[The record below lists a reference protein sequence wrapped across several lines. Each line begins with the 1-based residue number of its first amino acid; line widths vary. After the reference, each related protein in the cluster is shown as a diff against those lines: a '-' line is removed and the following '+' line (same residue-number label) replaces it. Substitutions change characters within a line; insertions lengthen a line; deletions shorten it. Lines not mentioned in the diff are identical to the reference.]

1 MEFEFE
7 EFDKLECDEK
17 PLFKGNQFDNQL
29 VRMGSS
35 LARQLHF
42 SENEEKLFAM
52 AISQVDF
59 FAKNEHIFV
68 EIRVKD
74 VQEKLKLANDGA
86 FYTNLRKQ
94 YKSLAKKSYI
104 EFELGN
110 EDNDFCDG
118 FLLTSI
124 RSNKRKGSIT
134 IDFNSRFKKSLQ
146 YCKLAY
152 TRIPLDDTLSY
163 KSRFAI
169 ILQRYL
175 TSLYRVDKDCS
186 QVQIFNFTTE
196 QLKKV
201 FGLSKEDYCYKTG
214 KNKGKF
220 DRPNFEKK
228 TIKVACDEINN
239 KSQCMRIEWRKER
252 ARGVIYY
259 LISCMIATKIK
270 KSPPVLDAAE
280 EQMTIDDFDY

>member
-1 MEFEFE
+1 MEFVFE
-7 EFDKLECDEK
+7 DFSFLENEK
-17 PLFKGNQFDNQL
+17 KALNKANPFDNQL
-29 VRMGSS
+29 VRMGST

-42 SENEEKLFAM
+42 SENEEKLFAL

-59 FAKNEHIFV
+59 FAENEYISV

-74 VQEKLKLANDGA
+74 IQKKLNLAEDGA

-94 YKSLAKKSYI
+94 YRSLAKKSYV
-104 EFELGN
+104 EFNLGN

-124 RSNKRKGSIT
+124 RSNKRKGSLT

-152 TRIPLDDTLSY
+152 TRVPLDDTLAYIS
-163 KSRFAI
+163 KFAI

-175 TSLYRVDKDCS
+175 TSIYRVGKGYA
-186 QVQIFNFTTE
+186 QIQTFDFTTK
-196 QLKKV
+196 QLKEI
-201 FGLSKEDYCYKTG
+201 FGLAESDYCYKTG

-220 DRPNFEKK
+220 KRTEFESR
-228 TIKVACDEINN
+228 TLATACNEINL
-239 KSQCMRIEWRKER
+239 KSACMRVEWIKER
-252 ARGVIYY
+252 SRGVIYY
-259 LISCMIATKIK
+259 RISCMIATKIK
-270 KSPPVLDAAE
+270 DDPPVIDGQLS
-280 EQMTIDDFDY
+280 IDDFK

>member
-1 MEFEFE
+1 MDFIFDD
-7 EFDKLECDEK
+7 FDKYEMQKK
-17 PLFKGNQFDNQL
+17 PLNKGNQFDNQL
-29 VRMGSS
+29 VRMGST

-42 SENEEKLFAM
+42 SDSEEKLFAL

-59 FAKNEHIFV
+59 FAENEQISV

-74 VQEKLKLANDGA
+74 VQEKLGLAPDEA

-94 YKSLAKKSYI
+94 YRNLAKKSYV
-104 EFELGN
+104 EFDLNN

-118 FLLTSI
+118 FLLTGI
-124 RSNKRKGSIT
+124 HSNKRKGSLT
-134 IDFNSRFKKSLQ
+134 VDFNNRFKKSLQ

-152 TRIPLDDTLSY
+152 TRVPLDDTLAY

-175 TSLYRVDKDCS
+175 TTLYRTGKENA
-186 QVQIFNFTTE
+186 QIQWFDFTTE
-196 QLKKV
+196 QLKRI
-201 FGLSKEDYCYKTG
+201 FGLSKDDYCYKNG

-220 DRPNFEKK
+220 KRTEFEKR
-228 TIKVACDEINN
+228 TLQVACDEINQ
-239 KSQCMRIEWRKER
+239 KSSCMRIPKWGKER

-259 LISCMIATKIK
+259 RISVMIATKIK
-270 KSPPVLDAAE
+270 KEPPVIDAAIIDE
-280 EQMTIDDFDY
+280 EQLSLF